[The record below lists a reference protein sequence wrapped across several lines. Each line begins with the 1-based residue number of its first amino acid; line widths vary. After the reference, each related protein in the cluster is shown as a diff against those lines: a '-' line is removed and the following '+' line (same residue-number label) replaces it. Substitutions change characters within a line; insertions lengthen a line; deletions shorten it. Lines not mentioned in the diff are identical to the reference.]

1 MNKIKIGV
9 IFGGMST
16 ENEVSC
22 ISGASVI
29 KHLNKEKY
37 NVFPIYIDKI
47 GNWYKVKLEDI
58 EKSEELENKEHIEN
72 ITEYLKGLNAKRKIA
87 VLGDMFELGEY
98 SKELHEKVGVEV
110 YKNNIDILICNGE
123 NAKNIIKSAEKCGM
137 NKENIYYF
145 EDKKQVQEFVE
156 SKWEKGD
163 VILFKASNGM
173 KFFDIVSNL
182 EKA

>member
-47 GNWYKVKLEDI
+47 GNWCRRLLRGQRLAIYMAGAARRRRLA
-58 EKSEELENKEHIEN
+58 
-72 ITEYLKGLNAKRKIA
+72 G
-87 VLGDMFELGEY
+87 VLRLAREADRETGFPFYRQPGDSGR
-98 SKELHEKVGVEV
+98 
-110 YKNNIDILICNGE
+110 
-123 NAKNIIKSAEKCGM
+123 
-137 NKENIYYF
+137 
-145 EDKKQVQEFVE
+145 
-156 SKWEKGD
+156 
-163 VILFKASNGM
+163 
-173 KFFDIVSNL
+173 
-182 EKA
+182 